1 MVRKISFNNISIKN
15 SMNYFFKICFFALIT
30 LIEISCQTVFI
41 DQKNNQ
47 PTSNNHLKTDVRDFL
62 NDPINHLKL
71 NNFIITSENIKINQ
85 LQKDDEVYALIKK
98 DTFFH
103 KYYYLNIE
111 IGYLKYSVVHNEKHD
126 WTSILGTS
134 FYQNHEF
141 SSSTSYLPIKHN
153 LTVGN
158 DVKYVKQFLGKPN
171 FQNKDSIYYHL
182 ISNELN
188 ANVYIKVHNR
198 KIRKIRIVYE

>member
-1 MVRKISFNNISIKN
+1 MNHFYKI
-15 SMNYFFKICFFALIT
+15 FFFVLIALIET
-30 LIEISCQTVFI
+30 SCQTVFI

-47 PTSNNHLKTDVRDFL
+47 PTSNNHLKTDVREFL
-62 NDPINHLKL
+62 SDPINHSKL
-71 NNFIITSENIKINQ
+71 NNFIITSDNIKINQ
-85 LQKDDEVYALIKK
+85 LQKDDEVYALIRK

-111 IGYLKYSVVHNEKHD
+111 IGYLKYSVVHNEKND
-126 WTSILGTS
+126 WTSKFSTS
-134 FYQNHEF
+134 LYQNLEF
-141 SSSTSYLPIKHN
+141 SSSTSYLPIKNN

-182 ISNELN
+182 ISNELI
-188 ANVYIKVHNR
+188 ANVFIKVHNR
-198 KIRKIRIVYE
+198 KIRKIRILYNP